1 MIRTIAV
8 AAILGLGVTAVLA
21 QSDPITER
29 RNAMKAVGA
38 ATRDGAAIA
47 KGEAPFEAAKAQAI
61 AKAYVDAAKK
71 MPGLYPDNS
80 KTGGETTAAPKI
92 WEDQAGFKQ
101 ALVTYDKVLDENT
114 NDILKATRSRDWMA
128 ATGALSQ
135 LQVSCVSCHAQ
146 WKDKAQ
152 KWPAQLR

>member
-1 MIRTIAV
+1 MIRTIVV
-8 AAILGLGVTAVLA
+8 AAVLGLGVTAVLA

-61 AKAYVDAAKK
+61 AKAYIDSAKK

-80 KTGGETTAAPKI
+80 KTGGETTAATKI
-92 WEDQAGFKQ
+92 W
-101 ALVTYDKVLDENT
+101 
-114 NDILKATRSRDWMA
+114 
-128 ATGALSQ
+128 
-135 LQVSCVSCHAQ
+135 
-146 WKDKAQ
+146 
-152 KWPAQLR
+152 

>member
-1 MIRTIAV
+1 MAGARRSNGPIA
-8 AAILGLGVTAVLA
+8 
-21 QSDPITER
+21 ER
-29 RNAMKAVGA
+29 RPYIMGILNV
-38 ATRDGAAIA
+38 TPDSFSDG
-47 KGEAPFEAAKAQAI
+47 
-61 AKAYVDAAKK
+61 
-71 MPGLYPDNS
+71 GLYRNFDDAVDHAVHLFEQGANIIFTHP
-80 KTGGETTAAPKI
+80 APNHSPWAIMKP
-92 WEDQAGFKQ
+92 EDQAGFKQ